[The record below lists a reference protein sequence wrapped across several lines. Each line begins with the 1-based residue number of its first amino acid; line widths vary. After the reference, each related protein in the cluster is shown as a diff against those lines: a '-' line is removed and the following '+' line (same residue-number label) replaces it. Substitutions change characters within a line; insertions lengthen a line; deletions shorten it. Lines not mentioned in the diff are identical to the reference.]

1 MKKAVNTVNI
11 LSVPFPIRSKEET
24 LSLIDLLLCERKNA
38 RIFTPNPEI
47 LYRARSSAELRRHL
61 LDADL
66 LLPDGIGIVLASRLT
81 KTPLPCRITG
91 IDTAEH
97 ILTAAS
103 DRGLS
108 VYFLG
113 GKAGVAQRA
122 SEELTKRYS
131 GLRTAGCHHG
141 YFSSENELTET
152 VEAIKASAPDILFV
166 CLGSP
171 AQEKF
176 IAKYTPSIPSLRLS
190 MGLGGCLDVWAGN
203 LKRAPRVM
211 QKSGTEWLYRII
223 REPKRLKRLP
233 YLAGFCTEAIRENLF
248 SQKRE

>member
-47 LYRARSSAELRRHL
+47 LYKARGSEELRRIIL
-61 LDADL
+61 GADL
-66 LLPDGIGIVLASRLT
+66 LLPDGVGIVLASRLT

-97 ILTAAS
+97 ILTVAA

-113 GKAGVAQRA
+113 GKAGVAERA
-122 SEELTKRYS
+122 SAELSKGLS

-141 YFSSENELTET
+141 YFSSENELTDT

-171 AQEKF
+171 AQEEF
-176 IAKYTPSIPSLRLS
+176 IAKHTPSIPSLRLS
-190 MGLGGCLDVWAGN
+190 MGLGGCLDVWSGN
-203 LKRAPRVM
+203 LQRAPIASSVH
-211 QKSGTEWLYRII
+211 S
-223 REPKRLKRLP
+223 
-233 YLAGFCTEAIRENLF
+233 
-248 SQKRE
+248 